1 MVFGGKEN
9 MERGARWE
17 RTTHQAPNPINDYGK
32 KELNLTEHGHAQKEP
47 WVAVFWGKG
56 EVVL

>member
-1 MVFGGKEN
+1 

-17 RTTHQAPNPINDYGK
+17 RITHQAPNPINDYGK